1 MYSAKEEERGAENEK
16 PAVNAFSPQRGDEMK
31 RHAKAVLDKWGFR
44 AVWGVFIVTS
54 ILFVNKLAG
63 LLCVHTV

>member
-44 AVWGVFIVTS
+44 GVGRIHRHIDLV
-54 ILFVNKLAG
+54 
-63 LLCVHTV
+63 CE